1 MYLHILIVLLQEKS
15 RTAYKAYTPPF
26 ILASY
31 RNNKTGRT
39 DSGIGSDNLSGG
51 GDSLSNLGGPNG
63 TGSPS
68 VTDQQCSVLYASYCI
83 SEDQRWILA
92 TATDEQGILLETA
105 TINIYVPNK

>member
-1 MYLHILIVLLQEKS
+1 MIINVLSQEKS

-26 ILASY
+26 ILAGY

-39 DSGIGSDNLSGG
+39 DSGITGDSSGSG
-51 GDSLSNLGGPNG
+51 GDSLSILGGPNG

-68 VTDQQCSVLYASYCI
+68 GTDQQCSVLYASYCI

>member
-1 MYLHILIVLLQEKS
+1 MLQDKS

-26 ILASY
+26 ILAGY
-31 RNNKTGRT
+31 RNNKTGRP
-39 DSGIGSDNLSGG
+39 DSGIAGDSSSA
-51 GDSLSNLGGPNG
+51 GDSLSNIGGLNG

-68 VTDQQCSVLYASYCI
+68 GTDQQCSVLYASYCI

>member
-1 MYLHILIVLLQEKS
+1 LLQEKS

-26 ILASY
+26 ILAGY
-31 RNNKTGRT
+31 RNNKTGRP
-39 DSGIGSDNLSGG
+39 DSGIAGDSSSGG
-51 GDSLSNLGGPNG
+51 VDSLSNIGGLNG

-68 VTDQQCSVLYASYCI
+68 GTDQQCSVLYASYCI

>member
-1 MYLHILIVLLQEKS
+1 LLQEKS

-39 DSGIGSDNLSGG
+39 DSGIAGDNISGG

-68 VTDQQCSVLYASYCI
+68 GTDQQCSVLYASYCI

>member
-1 MYLHILIVLLQEKS
+1 M
-15 RTAYKAYTPPF
+15 AYKAYTPPF
-26 ILASY
+26 ILAGY

-39 DSGIGSDNLSGG
+39 DSGITGDSSTSG
-51 GDSLSNLGGPNG
+51 GDSLSILGGLNG

-68 VTDQQCSVLYASYCI
+68 STDQQCSVLYASYCI
-83 SEDQRWILA
+83 SEDQKWILA

>member
-1 MYLHILIVLLQEKS
+1 MLILISTYCLLQEKS

-26 ILASY
+26 ILAGY
-31 RNNKTGRT
+31 RNNKTRT
-39 DSGIGSDNLSGG
+39 DNSIAGDSSSG
-51 GDSLSNLGGPNG
+51 GDSLSILGGPNG

-68 VTDQQCSVLYASYCI
+68 GTDQQCSVLYASYCI